1 MNALLITRYIW
12 LEFRKRY
19 CSILKSLLIKQLFLP
34 SKTKSTTVAFFFSPP
49 SLLLAHPFRLFLFL
63 PWYNFQACRT
73 VFWTFLIMWLHFQI
87 NILTKKEKK
96 KQQLNRNEVTYILSS
111 YWGHLFD
118 SRFESISTVDFHHFW
133 YPTGDRLNPTVS
145 KKNLTISHK
154 ASIYA
159 NFLKVNQ
166 PFQDVNFTVNLS
178 QA

>member
-1 MNALLITRYIW
+1 MKEALLLYYLLNALLITRYIW

-73 VFWTFLIMWLHFQI
+73 VFWTFLIMWRHFQI

-96 KQQLNRNEVTYILSS
+96 NSNSTEMKLRIYCRRTGVISSIHAVKSQFALSIFIIFGILQVI
-111 YWGHLFD
+111 D
-118 SRFESISTVDFHHFW
+118 
-133 YPTGDRLNPTVS
+133 
-145 KKNLTISHK
+145 
-154 ASIYA
+154 
-159 NFLKVNQ
+159 
-166 PFQDVNFTVNLS
+166 
-178 QA
+178 